1 MPFTG
6 LVMLPQEMEVV
17 QDVFNA
23 VVREPWFLRTTSNDK
38 EFAEFV
44 LRAYRAGITDRDHL
58 LIYCHEAAVL
68 RFSRHP

>member
-17 QDVFNA
+17 QDVFKA
-23 VVREPWFLRTTSNDK
+23 VVDESWFHRTTSNEK

-44 LRAYRAGITDRDHL
+44 LRAYRTGITDRDRL
-58 LIYCHEAAVL
+58 LIYCHEAAAL
-68 RFSRHP
+68 RYSRHA